1 MKGRNLGKT
10 DSAIRGSQ
18 LLALLTDRREKL
30 VAQIRR
36 AMAERQEESQIRDAP
51 GSHGWGAAPEGTL
64 SLAMVQQLE
73 QLLSQIDAA
82 ILRHKAG
89 TYGRCLGCG
98 EEIPLPRLRAWPFA
112 QRCARC
118 QEDWEEQR
126 GRPVS

>member
-10 DSAIRGSQ
+10 GSAIRGSQ

-36 AMAERQEESQIRDAP
+36 AMAERKEESQIRDAP

-98 EEIPLPRLRAWPFA
+98 EEIPLPRLRALPFA